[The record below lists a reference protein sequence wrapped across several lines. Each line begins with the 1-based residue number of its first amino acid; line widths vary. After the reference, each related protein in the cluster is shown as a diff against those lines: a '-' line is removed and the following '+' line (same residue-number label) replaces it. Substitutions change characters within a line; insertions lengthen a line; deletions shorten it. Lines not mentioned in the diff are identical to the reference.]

1 LTDKNI
7 VKLEKIINLADS
19 DSFLGYE
26 IIKYILNNSEIV
38 YSFLDKHS
46 LPKLFF
52 IPIGSVFYL
61 LSLTDSER
69 KASAQLKDNKFKTKY
84 KEEKLIL
91 MGLKMHK
98 SLQKKLGTNEEKINH
113 ILSAYNQ
120 ILDIP
125 LPIRYNDKN
134 ILKEK
139 LNKVFIM
146 FMNSGLRQKEQINII
161 IDLFEQ
167 ENFEDYKEGWTKER
181 FDRVRKS
188 FYEPAL
194 KLYQYDYGK

>member
-1 LTDKNI
+1 MI
-7 VKLEKIINLADS
+7 
-19 DSFLGYE
+19 DSFL
-26 IIKYILNNSEIV
+26 N
-38 YSFLDKHS
+38 KHGLS
-46 LPKLFF
+46 NLFF
-52 IPIGSVFYL
+52 FPIGSVFYL
-61 LSLTDSER
+61 VNLPDDVR
-69 KASAQLKDNKFKTKY
+69 KALAQLKDDKFKVEYLKRSTV
-84 KEEKLIL
+84 L
-91 MGLKMHK
+91 MELKRDN
-98 SLQKKLGTNEEKINH
+98 SLQEALGVDEDKIEH
-113 ILSAYNQ
+113 LLSVYNQ

-167 ENFEDYKEGWTKER
+167 EKFEDYKEGWTKER